1 MLMQLQDEERRRI
14 AREIHDSTTQTLS
27 AVHLNLDRAKQIGGT
42 TELGPLLDDSLALLD
57 GAIKETRTLAY
68 LLHPPMIDD
77 LGLAHALAW
86 FVRGFGERTGI
97 DVRLEIEDDPGR
109 LGRDIELALF
119 RVAQEALAN
128 IHRHSG
134 SAVARL
140 RLLKDNESVTLIIS
154 DRGRGM
160 AMLPDTA
167 DSSPLGVGI
176 AGMRE
181 RVRQLG
187 GDFIVDSGRQ
197 GTTVRVVLPLVE
209 SAQMSGEM
217 G

>member
-1 MLMQLQDEERRRI
+1 VLDQLI
-14 AREIHDSTTQTLS
+14 
-27 AVHLNLDRAKQIGGT
+27 
-42 TELGPLLDDSLALLD
+42 DDSLALLD

-77 LGLAHALAW
+77 LGLANALAW
-86 FVRGFGERTGI
+86 FVRGFFERTGI
-97 DVRLEIEDDPGR
+97 DVRLEIQDDPGR
-109 LGRDIELALF
+109 LGSDVELALF
-119 RVAQEALAN
+119 RVAQEALTN

-134 SAVARL
+134 SAVATL
-140 RLLKDNESVTLIIS
+140 RLLKDNESVTLIII
-154 DRGRGM
+154 DQGRGM

-181 RVRQLG
+181 RIRQLR
-187 GDFIVDSGRQ
+187 GDLTIDSGPQ

-209 SAQMSGEM
+209 SVQRPRDVC
-217 G
+217 